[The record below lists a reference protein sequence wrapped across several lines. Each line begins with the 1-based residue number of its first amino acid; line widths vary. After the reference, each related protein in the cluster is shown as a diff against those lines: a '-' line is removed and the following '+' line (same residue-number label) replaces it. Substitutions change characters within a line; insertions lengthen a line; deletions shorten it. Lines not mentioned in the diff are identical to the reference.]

1 MRLEDRILA
10 LPDKRHQEGLLWFLQ
25 RSGQEVAVSYPMT
38 TDGGVF
44 LATQAAGIYKPQQID
59 YVLSIRSSIGKGATE
74 LYSDKQPVLEKDGSW
89 TYLYRHEM
97 SAAKDPASLPRNKAL
112 IKNMQDAVPVA
123 VFLQL
128 DIGRYKILGLAFV
141 TDYNP
146 RTGYFFLMGTS
157 FVSDSLSFGPGVTGE
172 QLDIDADTRKFQQT
186 RQAVRQGQGK
196 FRLDLLDAYGSRC
209 AATDYDVSEGLEAA
223 HIRPY
228 RGAHTNETRN
238 GILLRADIHNLF
250 DYGIIGVDPETIKVV
265 LNQRARESKYAPL
278 HARQLRLP
286 DDQTRHPDRELLLR
300 HLKLHGISL
309 N

>member
-1 MRLEDRILA
+1 M
-10 LPDKRHQEGLLWFLQ
+10 K
-25 RSGQEVAVSYPMT
+25 
-38 TDGGVF
+38 TDGDVF

-74 LYSDKQPVLEKDGSW
+74 LYSDKQPVFEKDGSW
-89 TYLYRHEM
+89 TYLYRHEI
-97 SAAKDPASLPRNKAL
+97 SSTKDPATLPRNKAL

-128 DIGRYKILGLAFV
+128 DVGRYQILGLAYV

-146 RTGYFFLMGTS
+146 KTGYFFLMGTS
-157 FVSDSLSFGPGVTGE
+157 VASGSFYAESGASAE
-172 QLDIDADTRKFQQT
+172 SLDIDADTRKFQET

-209 AATDYDVSEGLEAA
+209 AVTDYDVSEGLEAA

-250 DYGIIGVDPETIKVV
+250 DYGIIGVDPENMKVV
-265 LNQRARESKYAPL
+265 LNQRARGSKYAPL
-278 HARQLRLP
+278 HSQQLRLP
-286 DDQTRHPDRELLLR
+286 DDARLNPDSELLLR
-300 HLKLHGISL
+300 HLKLHGISV

>member
-1 MRLEDRILA
+1 MRLEERILA
-10 LPDKRHQEGLLWFLQ
+10 LPDKRHQDGLLWFLE
-25 RSGQEVAVSYPMT
+25 RSGQELAISFPMKT
-38 TDGGVF
+38 VGDVF

-59 YVLSIRSSIGKGATE
+59 YVLSIRSSTGKGATE
-74 LYSDKQPVLEKDGSW
+74 LYSDKQPVFEKDGSW
-89 TYLYRHEM
+89 TYLYRHEI
-97 SAAKDPASLPRNKAL
+97 SSVKDPATLPRNKAL

-128 DIGRYKILGLAFV
+128 DVGRYQILGLAYV

-157 FVSDSLSFGPGVTGE
+157 VASGSIYPEPSTSAESLY
-172 QLDIDADTRKFQQT
+172 IDADTRKFQET
-186 RQAVRQGQGK
+186 RQAVREGQGK
-196 FRLDLLDAYGSRC
+196 FRVDLLDAYGSRC
-209 AATDYDVSEGLEAA
+209 AATDYDVIEGLEAA

-250 DYGIIGVDPETIKVV
+250 DYGIIGVDPEAMKIV
-265 LNQRARESKYAPL
+265 LNQRARRSKYSQL
-278 HARQLRLP
+278 HGQPLRLP
-286 DDQTRHPDRELLLR
+286 DDSTRQPDRELLQR
-300 HLKLHGISL
+300 HLKLHGISS